1 MKIKWLQRIQ
11 KASRESVE
19 KSFGDEEYDNKPS
32 KKIGEEETPT
42 TLSTWGNMGNE
53 TQDDRFSQSE
63 VRHRMSNLLRMTIRT
78 VLSVHS
84 DDSRQWS
91 VMVQSSKRML
101 MVDCV
106 AIVHLYKVIDKKTS
120 IELSPR

>member
-1 MKIKWLQRIQ
+1 
-11 KASRESVE
+11 
-19 KSFGDEEYDNKPS
+19 
-32 KKIGEEETPT
+32 
-42 TLSTWGNMGNE
+42 MGNE
-53 TQDDRFSQSE
+53 THDDRFPQSE
-63 VRHRMSNLLRMTIRT
+63 VRHRMSNLLMMTILT

-106 AIVHLYKVIDKKTS
+106 AIVHSYKVIDKKTS

>member
-1 MKIKWLQRIQ
+1 
-11 KASRESVE
+11 
-19 KSFGDEEYDNKPS
+19 
-32 KKIGEEETPT
+32 
-42 TLSTWGNMGNE
+42 MGNE

-84 DDSRQWS
+84 DDSRQWL